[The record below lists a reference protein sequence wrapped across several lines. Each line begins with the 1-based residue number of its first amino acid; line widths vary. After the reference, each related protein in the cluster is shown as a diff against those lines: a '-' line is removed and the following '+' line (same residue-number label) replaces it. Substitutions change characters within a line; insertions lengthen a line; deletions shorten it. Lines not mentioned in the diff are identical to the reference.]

1 MNDKAYQPTVDNTT
15 TPPKGY
21 SKCTNR
27 ILDNLNELRDA
38 VYQDAVKHGLWK
50 DNPSPEHFLMQTM
63 VEISEAIQA
72 NGTNKRANI
81 NRFNY
86 ITYSRESCG
95 NSLFESY
102 IKDTVEDE
110 LADVV
115 LMLLSFSGYMKFDLS
130 YDACTVVYSKDI
142 YAPLKYKTFE
152 EFCFNLCNY
161 IIQGYGLYAIYMV
174 MAYCEHNNIDLT
186 WHIEQK
192 MKYNSTREYLHG
204 KKN

>member
-15 TPPKGY
+15 MPPKGY

-27 ILDNLNELRDA
+27 ILDNLNELRDV

-63 VEISEAIQA
+63 VEISEAIDA
-72 NGTNKRANI
+72 VDSDKHADVGYFKKTI
-81 NRFNY
+81 D
-86 ITYSRESCG
+86 IDCVCSRESWFRA
-95 NSLFESY
+95 LFVEC

-174 MAYCEHNNIDLT
+174 MAYCEHNNIDLA

-192 MKYNSTREYLHG
+192 MKYN
-204 KKN
+204 